1 MWLRVKGGAHDIRA
15 GRRKRVDGTDK
26 EDLRG
31 CESQIKVQRLGGV
44 WLSIEGKIIAMEHD
58 EESLKKQ

>member
-1 MWLRVKGGAHDIRA
+1 M
-15 GRRKRVDGTDK
+15 DGTDK

-44 WLSIEGKIIAMEHD
+44 WLSVEGKIVGMEHD
-58 EESLKKQ
+58 EESLMKQ